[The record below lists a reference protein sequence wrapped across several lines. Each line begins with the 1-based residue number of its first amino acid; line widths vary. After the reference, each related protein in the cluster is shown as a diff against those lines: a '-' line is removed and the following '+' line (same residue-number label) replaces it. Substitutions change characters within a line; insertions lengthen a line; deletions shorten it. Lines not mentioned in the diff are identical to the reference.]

1 MQDWIVVFLS
11 QYGYVGIGLLIA
23 LENIF
28 PPIPSEIILTFGG
41 FLASQS
47 NMHIW
52 LVSLSATAG
61 SVAGAL
67 VLYGVGR
74 LVSPQRILWILDR
87 WGRVLRV
94 RKRDLKRAE
103 SWFVRRGS
111 LTVFLCR
118 FVPIVRSLISI
129 PAGMA
134 RMSMG
139 KFLLYTVLGT
149 AVWNTVLIYLGALA
163 GSNWEHILRYLDTY
177 SDIACAALALACIF
191 LFLWYLKK
199 RKARGKSADG
209 GADERE

>member
-1 MQDWIVVFLS
+1 MQDWILSFLS

-23 LENIF
+23 LENVF

-52 LVSLSATAG
+52 LVSLSATVG
-61 SVAGAL
+61 SLAGAL

-118 FVPIVRSLISI
+118 FIPIVRSLISV

-163 GSNWEHILRYLDTY
+163 GSNWEHILRYFDTY
-177 SDIACAALALACIF
+177 SNIACAGLVLACICF
-191 LFLWYLKK
+191 LLWYLKK

>member
-1 MQDWIVVFLS
+1 MQDWILSFLS
-11 QYGYVGIGLLIA
+11 RYGYVGIGLLIA

-28 PPIPSEIILTFGG
+28 PPIPSEVILTFGG

-47 NMHIW
+47 NMRVW

-74 LVSPQRILWILDR
+74 LVSPQRILRILDK

-94 RKRDLKRAE
+94 KKSDLKRAE

-139 KFLLYTVLGT
+139 KFLLYTVFGT

-163 GSNWEHILRYLDTY
+163 GANWQHILRYFNTY
-177 SDIACAALALACIF
+177 SDIACAALAIGCIC

-199 RKARGKSADG
+199 RRARGKSAPG
-209 GADERE
+209 GAGERE